1 MNNKRVFC
9 KSETMRC
16 ITMTSLALA
25 ASLVCLQPQAAFARD
40 HDQNNQDS
48 SQKGGSQG
56 SQQSSGKGVSQ
67 TYHATQTFHAAG
79 QGGNRVYNQSN
90 NNAVVNHGSSGTI
103 FQPHNTGA
111 VSSQTVTSQNAWT
124 HHDHNTG
131 FQTHN
136 AGVATSQAVTS
147 QNAWIGNHNS
157 NFQRHNSNIATSQ
170 AMASQNV
177 WTGHNHNNN
186 QQIQNEARFSPRGT
200 RDNHY
205 QGRWFAADSHRD
217 WDHDGD
223 HYWNH
228 HHYRWYDGGWL
239 IIDLNYA
246 PDYATYDSVEVA
258 VQQRLADQGYYD
270 GPIDGDIGPMSSQAI
285 ANYQGD
291 HGLRVTGDIND
302 PLLESLGL
310 E

>member
-1 MNNKRVFC
+1 MGR
-9 KSETMRC
+9 
-16 ITMTSLALA
+16 ITLASLALA
-25 ASLVCLQPQAAFARD
+25 ASLAFLQPQAAFARD
-40 HDQNNQDS
+40 HDQNNQDG
-48 SQKGGSQG
+48 KGAGGSQG
-56 SQQSSGKGVSQ
+56 SQQSPGKGVSQ
-67 TYHATQTFHAAG
+67 TYHATQSFHVAG

-90 NNAVVNHGSSGTI
+90 YHAVVNHGSSGTT
-103 FQPHNTGA
+103 FQTHNTGVA
-111 VSSQTVTSQNAWT
+111 SSQTATSQNMWT
-124 HHDHNTG
+124 HHDHNTD

-136 AGVATSQAVTS
+136 AGVATSQAVAS

-157 NFQRHNSNIATSQ
+157 NFQRHDARVAASQTVTSQ
-170 AMASQNV
+170 NT
-177 WTGHNHNNN
+177 WTGHDHNNN
-186 QQIQNEARFSPRGT
+186 QQIQSQARFTPSGN
-200 RDNHY
+200 RDNRY

-223 HYWNH
+223 HFWHH

-239 IIDLNYA
+239 IIDLNSA